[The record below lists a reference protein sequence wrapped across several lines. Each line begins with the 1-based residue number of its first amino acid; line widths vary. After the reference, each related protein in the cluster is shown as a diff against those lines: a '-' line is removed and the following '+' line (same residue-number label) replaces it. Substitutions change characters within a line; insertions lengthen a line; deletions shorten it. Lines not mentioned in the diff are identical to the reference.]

1 MAEWAER
8 PLSLRRTGDV
18 MVSGLVARLSGAG
31 LIGPVLDGPDQARA
45 GLASLVVALAAFLVL
60 GVSMWA
66 QLTIGWQWSAPDAP
80 GTVIAVVAM
89 TVTVGIFALL
99 ALAAAAPVVWSV
111 VRTFRQR
118 TAAAQG
124 LGRPAMLVAAGLTVV
139 IVGARHFG
147 NGWPGTGGHPWAHQG
162 LVPGGVAAFSWAS
175 TLSVSSYWMHPLALS
190 TFPAAEVAWMIASPL
205 ALTTVAVGCAKVVR
219 RVQLSPRALQFEVA
233 VGRLAVGVM
242 AVFVVAAGLWVL
254 RGGAGPHGLFTTGAI
269 DRVALVAMVATFAV
283 AVRAVDR
290 TPTGPIPRPR

>member
-8 PLSLRRTGDV
+8 PRSVRRTVDV
-18 MVSGLVARLSGAG
+18 MASGLVARLSGAG
-31 LIGPVLDGPDQARA
+31 LIGPMLDGPDQARA
-45 GLASLVVALAAFLVL
+45 SLASLVVALAAFLVL

-66 QLTIGWQWSAPDAP
+66 QLTIGWQWSAPDTP

-111 VRTFRQR
+111 VRAFRQR
-118 TAAAQG
+118 AAQG
-124 LGRPAMLVAAGLTVV
+124 LGRPVLLIAAGLTVV

-175 TLSVSSYWMHPLALS
+175 TLSISSYWMHPLALS
-190 TFPAAEVAWMIASPL
+190 TFPPAEVAWMIASPIAL
-205 ALTTVAVGCAKVVR
+205 AAVAVGCAKVIR
-219 RVQLSPRALQFEVA
+219 RVELSAGALQFEVTL
-233 VGRLAVGVM
+233 GRLAVGVM

-269 DRVALVAMVATFAV
+269 DRVALVAMVATLAV

-290 TPTGPIPRPR
+290 TDSGPIPRPR